1 MFRSARDLLL
11 ARRDDYA
18 AASRDFSWPQLGE
31 FNWALD
37 WFDVLAREHPDRL
50 ALWIVTEDGP
60 DTRLSYA
67 ELSARSDQ
75 VATWLRGLGVGRGDR
90 VLLMLGNQ
98 APLWEVILAAMKLGA
113 VIIPATTLLGPD
125 DIADRISRGGVRHV
139 ITESDETGKFAGLLG
154 GGLTPIAVGRRS
166 GPGIQRGLRAERPL
180 RARRRDARGRSAAA
194 LFHLRYHRAAQ
205 ARGAQPRLLPG
216 RAPVHHVL
224 ARPPARRRAPEHLLA
239 RLGNTRGAT
248 STRRGS
254 RAPPRW

>member
-1 MFRSARDLLL
+1 MTSLAVPRVRQLRRVSGHRGAVRYPWRATGAPDAGGTDLRPVVPARTWYDDVGMTNQRHSTEVFRSARDLLL
-11 ARRDDYA
+11 AAAHDYA

-67 ELSARSDQ
+67 ELSVRSDQ

-90 VLLMLGNQ
+90 MLLMLGNQ

-139 ITESDETGKFAGLLG
+139 ITESDETGKFAG
-154 GGLTPIAVGRRS
+154 
-166 GPGIQRGLRAERPL
+166 
-180 RARRRDARGRSAAA
+180 AR
-194 LFHLRYHRAAQ
+194 
-205 ARGAQPRLLPG
+205 
-216 RAPVHHVL
+216 
-224 ARPPARRRAPEHLLA
+224 
-239 RLGNTRGAT
+239 
-248 STRRGS
+248 
-254 RAPPRW
+254 